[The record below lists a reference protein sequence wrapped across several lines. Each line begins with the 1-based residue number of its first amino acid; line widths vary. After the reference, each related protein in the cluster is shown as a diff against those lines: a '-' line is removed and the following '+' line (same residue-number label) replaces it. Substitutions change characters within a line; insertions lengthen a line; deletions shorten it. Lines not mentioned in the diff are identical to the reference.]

1 MDTFQLATP
10 TAAQVIILVIVI
22 FVIGIG
28 LFIAARRTG
37 GGGTRKKGADAAGT
51 GWHSFNQIAKLRGLN
66 KDEAAL
72 LRKLVVAN
80 KLSKPSLI
88 FSSMNILDSCIQRQV
103 RKLSLQEIQ
112 GEPREDL
119 INRHYRLRNKV
130 VRNRDVQGL
139 STTRAIPLGARM
151 RVEVQNYGQYSVQ
164 VNQNEDEFLGIS
176 IPVLPPGK
184 NVPWNKKRVK
194 CLYWKEDDAS
204 YIFESKVMDVIV
216 TDEIQSICLKHVD
229 QITRSQKRLYPRKS
243 VRLPVYFSRVRVVE
257 EGGRKKAVVDRRD
270 THWGTIVD
278 ISVGGLSIETAV
290 PINRNNF
297 VRVEFELREDY
308 KMVAFGKVKRI
319 EKNAA
324 RKTWIMHIQFTKI
337 EKKDRNEIF
346 AVLYNYQTI

>member
-1 MDTFQLATP
+1 VDTFQLSTP
-10 TAAQVIILVIVI
+10 TTAQVIILVIVI
-22 FVIGIG
+22 FIIGIG

-37 GGGTRKKGADAAGT
+37 GGGTRKKGAAAAGT

-66 KDEAAL
+66 KDEAGL
-72 LRKLVVAN
+72 LRGLVVAN

-103 RKLSLQEIQ
+103 RKLSLQEVR
-112 GEPREDL
+112 GESKEDL
-119 INRHYRLRNKV
+119 INRYYRLRNKV
-130 VRNRDVQGL
+130 VRNRDVRGL

-151 RVEVQNYGQYSVQ
+151 RAEVQNYGQYSVQ
-164 VNQNEDEFLGIS
+164 VNQNEEEFLGIS

-184 NVPWNKKRVK
+184 YVPWNKKRVK
-194 CLYWKEDDAS
+194 CLYWKEEDAS
-204 YIFESKVMDVIV
+204 YIFESKVIDVIV

-270 THWGTIVD
+270 THWGTIID

-324 RKTWIMHIQFTKI
+324 RNTWIMHIQFTKI